1 MADIFSK
8 FSPWSQSIGGKIGSA
23 LRKGSE
29 MRAALSAPQ
38 PPLALPTLKD
48 QALARHHLNLALAA
62 LHQPGAG
69 KPERFRKLRLLV
81 NTMEQGHSL
90 PAPTPVA
97 LPEATPRI
105 PINPITPIRRR
116 DRLVRLA
123 RENPLYKNLRHFDK
137 AS

>member
-8 FSPWSQSIGGKIGSA
+8 LSPWSQSIGSKIGNA

-29 MRAALSAPQ
+29 MRLALSAPQ
-38 PPLALPTLKD
+38 PPLALPSLKD
-48 QALARHHLNLALAA
+48 KALARHHLHLALAA

-97 LPEATPRI
+97 VPEAA
-105 PINPITPIRRR
+105 PIAPITPIRRR

-123 RENPLYKNLRHFDK
+123 RESPLY
-137 AS
+137 

>member
-8 FSPWSQSIGGKIGSA
+8 LSPWSQSIGSRIGSA
-23 LRKGSE
+23 LRKGGE
-29 MRAALSAPQ
+29 MRSALRAPQ

-48 QALARHHLNLALAA
+48 KALARHHLNLALAA

-97 LPEATPRI
+97 VPEATLVV
-105 PINPITPIRRR
+105 PITPIRRR

-123 RENPLYKNLRHFDK
+123 RENPLYKNLRHLDK